1 MRKEKRYSLPCG
13 WRIEFRIAG
22 SFPSFLPST
31 TGSCVVL
38 HFPFMSFPKERN
50 HKECIKLNSKMVIPP
65 PSPNSFYAAL
75 HIKDMLSDVQA
86 IQSVESRWME
96 QIFN

>member
-1 MRKEKRYSLPCG
+1 
-13 WRIEFRIAG
+13 
-22 SFPSFLPST
+22 
-31 TGSCVVL
+31 
-38 HFPFMSFPKERN
+38 
-50 HKECIKLNSKMVIPP
+50 MVIPP